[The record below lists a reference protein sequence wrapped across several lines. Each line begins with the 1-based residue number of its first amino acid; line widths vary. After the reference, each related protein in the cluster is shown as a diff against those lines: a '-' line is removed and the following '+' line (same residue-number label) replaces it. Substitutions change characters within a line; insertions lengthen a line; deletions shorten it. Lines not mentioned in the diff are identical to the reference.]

1 MIDHEREPA
10 AAPDLPGPTPDVAA
24 GEPLVADI
32 MSRRL
37 VAVRSDADLMVAVDV
52 FLRHPVRHLLVVDAD
67 RSFRGLISAEHVL
80 AAIATIGRKSP
91 SVGAHVGSRHP
102 RVRRDAT
109 VREAAE
115 VMLAEL
121 VDALPVVDTD
131 GRVVGLL
138 TWTDIVALVAGHH
151 LGARRVTPER
161 RVR

>member
-1 MIDHEREPA
+1 MIDPERELA
-10 AAPDLPGPTPDVAA
+10 APPDLPEPPDDAA

-37 VAVRSDADLMVAVDV
+37 VAVRSDVDLMVAVDV
-52 FLRHPVRHLLVVDAD
+52 FLRHAVRHLLVVDPD
-67 RSFRGLISAEHVL
+67 RTFRGLLSAEHVL
-80 AAIATIGRKSP
+80 AAIATIGRGRP
-91 SVGAHVGSRHP
+91 SVGAHVGGRPP

-121 VDALPVVDTD
+121 VDALPVVDHD
-131 GRVVGLL
+131 GRVVGLV

-151 LGARRVTPER
+151 LGARRVTPAR